1 MYPGQTE
8 TPQRNWDDFSVEFH
22 FLDEREKVRITG
34 KLFDRPTQ
42 HVKPTK
48 QTSKS
53 SKSVRCA
60 YFNSKETEPKYAPSW
75 RLNCTD
81 LSPSKRSLYHGIVCQ
96 LHTGE
101 CSLNR

>member
-22 FLDEREKVRITG
+22 FLDEREKVRTTG

-48 QTSKS
+48 QTSKRAKAYGMLILIAKKQN
-53 SKSVRCA
+53 KSMLRA
-60 YFNSKETEPKYAPSW
+60 G
-75 RLNCTD
+75 D
-81 LSPSKRSLYHGIVCQ
+81 
-96 LHTGE
+96 
-101 CSLNR
+101 